1 MVSILPRPF
10 HGRQP
15 RAASL
20 PRGSVSPFGPLA
32 MPGYQAHRFLAG
44 ALVLGVDA
52 AHGARNGDAT
62 GLLDT
67 PYRHAEVIRL
77 HHDDGPPGPEA
88 SVEGVGHLAGE
99 ALLELGATR
108 VAPHGPGRAPEPHR
122 PAARQGD
129 D

>member
-20 PRGSVSPFGPLA
+20 PRGSVSPPGPLA
-32 MPGYQAHRFLAG
+32 VAGYQAHRFLAG
-44 ALVLGVDA
+44 ALILGVDA

-62 GLLDT
+62 RLLDA

-77 HHDDGPPGPEA
+77 HHDDGPLRPEA
-88 SVEGVGHLAGE
+88 SAEGVGRRAAG
-99 ALLELGATR
+99 ALLGAVR
-108 VAPHGPGRAPEPHR
+108 
-122 PAARQGD
+122 
-129 D
+129 